1 MHTRYTPSVYRRQIG
16 SDSNNPQAITYVLDT
31 SVLLS
36 DPTALFQ
43 FEENRVVVPLVV
55 VTELEAKRH
64 HPELGWS
71 ARQALRSLEE
81 LRVTHGY
88 IDQAVPIND
97 QGGTLRVELNH
108 VKLESMPEAFRDGS
122 NDERILSV
130 ARNLADN
137 GETTVLVTRD
147 LPMRLRASVLGLQAD
162 EYRTEFASDPGWT
175 GVIDLEI
182 EGAEIDRL
190 YADGELKLEEAQ
202 DAPVHTC
209 FRLTAGQQSAIG
221 RLHPDRRIRPLN
233 TMTLFGVR
241 GRNAEQRMA
250 LDLLSDSSIGIVSLG
265 GPAGTGKSVLALAAA
280 LESALEGG
288 RQEKIL
294 VFRPLFAVGGQELG
308 FLPGDESEKMAPWA
322 AAVYDAL
329 SAICSPEIRREIEA
343 RELLE
348 VLPLTHI
355 RGRSLNDAF
364 VIIDEAQ
371 NLERGVLLTAL
382 SRLGENSRVVL
393 THDIAQRDN
402 LHVGSHDGVIS
413 VIDALRG
420 QELFAHVALRKA
432 ERSAIAAL
440 VTDLLDDSRFRRR

>member
-1 MHTRYTPSVYRRQIG
+1 MGLSSSIG
-16 SDSNNPQAITYVLDT
+16 TGNHNKQAITYVLDT

-43 FEENRVVVPLVV
+43 FEENRVVIPLVV
-55 VTELEAKRH
+55 LTELEAKRH
-64 HPELGWS
+64 HPELGWA

-81 LRVTHGY
+81 IRVAHGH
-88 IDQAVPIND
+88 IDQAAPIND
-97 QGGTLRVELNH
+97 AGGTIRVELHH
-108 VKLESMPEAFRDGS
+108 VQLDSIPDALRDGS

-130 ARNLADN
+130 ARNLADE
-137 GETTVLVTRD
+137 GQRTVLVTRD
-147 LPMRLRASVLGLQAD
+147 LPMRLRASVLGLEAD
-162 EYRTEFASDPGWT
+162 EYRTEFASDPGWS
-175 GVIDLEI
+175 GVIELEV
-182 EGAEIDRL
+182 APSDIDRL
-190 YADGELKLEEAQ
+190 YADGELKLEEAH
-202 DAPVHTC
+202 DAPVHTA
-209 FRLTAGQQSAIG
+209 FLLTAGRQSAVC
-221 RLHPDRRIRPLN
+221 RLHPDRLIRPLN
-233 TMTLFGVR
+233 TMSLFSVR
-241 GRNAEQRMA
+241 GRNVEQRIA
-250 LDLLSDSSIGIVSLG
+250 LDLLADSSIGIVSLG

-280 LESALEGG
+280 LESTLERGG
-288 RQEKIL
+288 QDKIL

-308 FLPGDESEKMAPWA
+308 YLPGDESEKMAPWA

-402 LHVGSHDGVIS
+402 LHVGSHDGVVS
-413 VIDALRG
+413 VVDALRG
-420 QELFAHVALRKA
+420 QDLFAHIALRKA

-440 VTDLLDDSRFRRR
+440 VTELLDDSNFRGHRR

>member
-1 MHTRYTPSVYRRQIG
+1 
-16 SDSNNPQAITYVLDT
+16 VLDT

-36 DPTALFQ
+36 DPSALFQ
-43 FEENRVVVPLVV
+43 FEENRVVIPLVV
-55 VTELEAKRH
+55 LTELEAKRN
-64 HPELGWS
+64 HPELGWA
-71 ARQALRSLEE
+71 ARQTLRALEE
-81 LRVTHGY
+81 IRVTNGR
-88 IDQAVPIND
+88 IDRAAPINEL
-97 QGGTLRVELNH
+97 GGTIRIELNH
-108 VKLESMPEAFRDGS
+108 VHLESMPEAFRDGS

-130 ARNLADN
+130 AKNLQDH
-137 GETTVLVTRD
+137 GEQAVLVTRD
-147 LPMRLRASVLGLQAD
+147 LPMRLRASVLGLEAE
-162 EYRTEFASDPGWT
+162 EYRTEFAADPGWT
-175 GVIDLEI
+175 GVIELEV
-182 EGAEIDRL
+182 EAAEIDRL
-190 YADGELKLEEAQ
+190 YADGELKLEEAH
-202 DAPVHTC
+202 DAPVHTAFC
-209 FRLTAGQQSAIG
+209 LTSGRQSAIG
-221 RLHPDRRIRPLN
+221 RMHTDRLIRPLS
-233 TMTLFGVR
+233 TMSLFGVR

-250 LDLLSDSSIGIVSLG
+250 LDLLADPGIGIVSLG

-280 LESALEGG
+280 LESVLE
-288 RQEKIL
+288 RQAQEKVL
-294 VFRPLFAVGGQELG
+294 VFRPLFAVGGQDLG
-308 FLPGDESEKMAPWA
+308 YLPGDETEKMAPWA

-329 SAICSPEIRREIEA
+329 GAICSTEVRREIEA

-440 VTDLLDDSRFRRR
+440 VTDLLDDSHFRGTH